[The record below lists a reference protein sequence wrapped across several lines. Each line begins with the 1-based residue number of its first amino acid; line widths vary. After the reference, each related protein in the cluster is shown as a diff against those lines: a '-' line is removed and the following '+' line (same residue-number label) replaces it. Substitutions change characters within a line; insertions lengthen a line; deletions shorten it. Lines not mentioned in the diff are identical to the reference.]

1 MEEVLRIL
9 FITDLHACYTPSE
22 ITEILLKE
30 MKRRPFDCLLMGGDI
45 VNVKHSTELK
55 DEKANGSLVEG
66 DNAENSYIHALQSL
80 GVSVFWVPGNH
91 DSSTAFLSAGSAMSP
106 GNCHNRIVELRDHLL
121 LLGVG
126 GSGSAILESGEHVWD
141 GFPMN
146 NDLDLTVPYEL
157 LSSLSDDDSVIL
169 LTHAPAS
176 CLPSSRQQKSLD
188 DTPILCGSGKL
199 TFFFHQL
206 LRSTHVPLYL
216 HGHNHRGVGSSL
228 VTENDEIGRA
238 SCRERV

>member
-1 MEEVLRIL
+1 
-9 FITDLHACYTPSE
+9 
-22 ITEILLKE
+22 
-30 MKRRPFDCLLMGGDI
+30 
-45 VNVKHSTELK
+45 
-55 DEKANGSLVEG
+55 
-66 DNAENSYIHALQSL
+66 
-80 GVSVFWVPGNH
+80 
-91 DSSTAFLSAGSAMSP
+91 MSP

-188 DTPILCGSGKL
+188 DTPSC
-199 TFFFHQL
+199 
-206 LRSTHVPLYL
+206 V
-216 HGHNHRGVGSSL
+216 
-228 VTENDEIGRA
+228 EAA
-238 SCRERV
+238 S

>member
-1 MEEVLRIL
+1 
-9 FITDLHACYTPSE
+9 
-22 ITEILLKE
+22 
-30 MKRRPFDCLLMGGDI
+30 
-45 VNVKHSTELK
+45 
-55 DEKANGSLVEG
+55 
-66 DNAENSYIHALQSL
+66 
-80 GVSVFWVPGNH
+80 
-91 DSSTAFLSAGSAMSP
+91 MSP

-206 LRSTHVPLYL
+206 LRSVCDYSTLSPRLTFL
-216 HGHNHRGVGSSL
+216 CIFM
-228 VTENDEIGRA
+228 VTTIEELDHPWSPRTM
-238 SCRERV
+238 